1 MNKLIL
7 IILPLCLVGCDRE
20 PQQYDDITNYYNL
33 PPGMEDCRV
42 YSLSLYVTVVNC
54 PNSTTSTSQRHGKV
68 TRNTIVI
75 NGETYVKEEND
86 NTIPK

>member
-7 IILPLCLVGCDRE
+7 IILPLCLVGCDLE

-33 PPGMEDCRV
+33 PPDMEDCRV
-42 YSLSLYVTVVNC
+42 YSLSPLVTVVNC
-54 PNSTTSTSQRHGKV
+54 PNSTTSTSQRQGKV